1 MTFAGAW
8 KRKDK
13 CKERKAVYRI
23 KFKITD
29 IKLCTP

>member
-13 CKERKAVYRI
+13 CKEKKQFTELI
-23 KFKITD
+23 D
-29 IKLCTP
+29 IKLCTS